1 MEKPEDGRDAATV
14 EARGV
19 TVPRPGFGTW
29 SLEGNEGR
37 EMIEAAVDMG
47 YRHFDAAEDY
57 GNEEEVGRVL
67 EASGLLR
74 REFFL
79 TSKVWPTHYG
89 SMDFRQAVEGILE
102 RLRTDYL
109 DLLLL
114 HWPVFED
121 TTLEAVV
128 ERLNAM
134 RDEELTLNIG
144 LSNFTVDLL
153 DRAWAATTYPLVVN
167 QVEYHPFLDQEAVM
181 DEMRDREMILTAYC
195 PLARGRTARNPVL
208 REIGETHGKTGAQ
221 VSLRWL
227 VQQNTVPI
235 PRTSDPEHGREN
247 MEIFD
252 FELSGEEM
260 ERIHELHEP
269 DGRIIEPS
277 GMTPPFSRT
286 R

>member
-1 MEKPEDGRDAATV
+1 MEKSEDGRDPAVV
-14 EARGV
+14 EARGAK
-19 TVPRPGFGTW
+19 VPRPGFGTW
-29 SLEGNEGR
+29 SLAGDEGR
-37 EMIEAAVDMG
+37 EIMEAALEMG

-57 GNEEEVGRVL
+57 GNEEEVGRAL
-67 EASGLLR
+67 ESSGLLR
-74 REFFL
+74 RELFL

-89 SMDFRQAVEGILE
+89 PADFRRAVEGILE

-114 HWPVFED
+114 HWPVFQG

-134 RDEELTLNIG
+134 RDEELTLHIG
-144 LSNFTVDLL
+144 VSNVTVDLL

-167 QVEYHPFLDQEAVM
+167 QVEYHPFLDQGAVLG
-181 DEMRDREMILTAYC
+181 EVRDREMLLTAYC

-208 REIGETHGKTGAQ
+208 REIGEVHGKTGAQ

-227 VQQNTVPI
+227 LQQDTVPI
-235 PRTSDPEHGREN
+235 PRTSDPEHAREN
-247 MEIFD
+247 LEIFD

-260 ERIHELHEP
+260 ERIHGLHEP

-277 GMTPPFSRT
+277 GMTPEWD
-286 R
+286 